1 MRWAKLYEDFVRDQ
15 RLTLRDFRVY
25 SALSLFADKEGNCH
39 PKREHLVEIT
49 GLRLTRISEVTSRL
63 VQLGWVEKVGDGG
76 KSKSSHYRLLASPFS
91 SSFAQTV
98 PDLGTQ
104 TVPDLGTVTATQ
116 TVPDLGQIN
125 AQTVPDLGT
134 QTVPDL
140 GTVTATQTVPD
151 LGQINAQT
159 VPDLG
164 TQTVPDLGTGKEQPI
179 KQPKL
184 KDNSP
189 IKKGA
194 SAAFCAGADADPV
207 AIASPPKAS
216 KPAKA
221 PLALPPAPDWLP
233 ATTWQA
239 FIDHRIELK
248 KPLTVHAAQITLNHL
263 DQARGFGHAPVVLIE
278 AAIASGWTGC
288 VFERHLH
295 APQPSARSVKSHVV
309 APPKTN
315 PDAYKPTGRFA
326 SAVEMTA

>member
-1 MRWAKLYEDFVRDQ
+1 MRWAKLYEDFIRDQ

-49 GLRLTRISEVTSRL
+49 GLRLTRISEATSRL

-76 KSKSSHYRLLASPFS
+76 KSKSSHYRLLASPFF

-104 TVPDLGTVTATQ
+104 TVPDLGMV
-116 TVPDLGQIN
+116 I
-125 AQTVPDLGT
+125 
-134 QTVPDL
+134 
-140 GTVTATQTVPD
+140 ATQTVPD

-189 IKKGA
+189 VKKGA
-194 SAAFCAGADADPV
+194 SAPICAEADAPSV
-207 AIASPPKAS
+207 AIDPPPKVG
-216 KPAKA
+216 KPAKE
-221 PLALPPAPDWLP
+221 PLALPTAPDWLP
-233 ATTWQA
+233 AVTWQA

-288 VFERHLH
+288 VFKKHLQ
-295 APQPSARSVKSHVV
+295 APQPARSVKSHVV
-309 APPKTN
+309 APPKTH

-326 SAVEMTA
+326 SAVELTA

>member
-39 PKREHLVEIT
+39 PKREQLAEIT
-49 GLRLTRISEVTSRL
+49 GLPADRISEVASRL
-63 VQLGWVEKVGDGG
+63 VRLGWIEKTGDGG
-76 KSKSSHYRLLASPFS
+76 KSRSSDYRLLASPLPGDS
-91 SSFAQTV
+91 VQTLT
-98 PDLGTQ
+98 DLGRDTE
-104 TVPDLGTVTATQ
+104 TVTLTDLGRGNVQ
-116 TVPDLGQIN
+116 TLTDLVSQTLTDLGR
-125 AQTVPDLGT
+125 
-134 QTVPDL
+134 
-140 GTVTATQTVPD
+140 
-151 LGQINAQT
+151 
-159 VPDLG
+159 
-164 TQTVPDLGTGKEQPI
+164 GKQQPI

-184 KDNSP
+184 KTNSP
-189 IKKGA
+189 VKKGA
-194 SAAFCAGADADPV
+194 SAPICVQADMDSV
-207 AIASPPKAS
+207 AIAPPPKVG
-216 KPAKA
+216 KPAKE
-221 PLALPPAPDWLP
+221 PLALPIAPDWLP
-233 ATTWQA
+233 AATWQA

-295 APQPSARSVKSHVV
+295 ASQPSVRFVKSHVV

>member
-140 GTVTATQTVPD
+140 GT
-151 LGQINAQT
+151 
-159 VPDLG
+159 
-164 TQTVPDLGTGKEQPI
+164 GKEQPI
-179 KQPKL
+179 KQPKPQ
-184 KDNSP
+184 DNSP